1 MKRPFSA
8 LLSDYIN
15 GTLSPDELEEFFAL
29 VPANRDLLVTAI
41 DEKAALDQALPENKD
56 RTDRMINRLEAVL
69 EKIEEPVA
77 PVRRLPF
84 LRPLGWVAA
93 AILILATGTYFWIA
107 SYKREHPSVA
117 MASKTVDIAP
127 GHNGAVLTL
136 SNNTQVVLDSL
147 GNGTIATQT
156 GANPLLLNG
165 RLTYDPQKE
174 TTTETVYNTVTTPR
188 GRKFQLTLP
197 DGTQVWLNAAS
208 SIRYPTVFTG
218 TERKVE
224 LTGEGYFEI
233 AKNTKMPFRVKVDNR
248 EDIVVMGTHFN
259 VNAYENER
267 TLNTTLLE
275 GSVRVVDLG
284 QQPATQQTEKSVVL
298 KPGQQAQIRSEMIVV
313 DNSDLDKVMAWKN
326 GAFNFEGLGLAA
338 AMRQLERWYDIKVT
352 YESGVPDIRFAGK
365 IGQDVSLSDLLLILS
380 GTKLKFRIEKGREL
394 VIIK

>member
-8 LLSDYIN
+8 LLSEYIN
-15 GTLSPDELEEFFAL
+15 GTLSPDELEEFFAQ
-29 VPANRDLLVTAI
+29 VPANRDLLITAI
-41 DEKAALDQALPENKD
+41 DEKAALDPPLPENKE
-56 RTDRMINRLEAVL
+56 RTDRMITRIEAAL
-69 EKIEEPVA
+69 EKIEDPVA

-107 SYKREHPSVA
+107 SYKKEHPAVA

-127 GHNGAVLTL
+127 GHNGAILTL

-147 GNGTIATQT
+147 GNGIIATQT
-156 GANPLLLNG
+156 GANPLLRDG

-174 TTTETVYNTVTTPR
+174 TTSETVYNSVTTPR
-188 GRKFQLTLP
+188 GRKFRLTLP

-208 SIRYPTVFTG
+208 SLRYPTVFTG

-233 AKNTKMPFRVKVDNR
+233 AKNTKMPFRVKVDTR
-248 EDIVVMGTHFN
+248 EDILVLGTHFN

-284 QQPATQQTEKSVVL
+284 QQQTEKPVVL

-352 YESGVPDIRFAGK
+352 YESGVPDIRFGGK
-365 IGQDVSLSDLLLILS
+365 IGQDVSLADLLLILS

-394 VIIK
+394 IIMK

>member
-15 GTLSPDELEEFFAL
+15 GMLSPDELEEFFAQ

-41 DEKAALDQALPENKD
+41 DEKAALDQPLSENKD
-56 RTDRMINRLEAVL
+56 RTDRMITRLEAAL

-84 LRPLGWVAA
+84 LRPLGRVAA
-93 AILILATGTYFWIA
+93 AVLILATGTYFWIA
-107 SYKREHPSVA
+107 SYKKEHPSVA

-147 GNGTIATQT
+147 GNGIIAAQT

-174 TTTETVYNTVTTPR
+174 TTAETVYNTVTTPR

-208 SIRYPTVFTG
+208 SIHYPTVFTG

-233 AKNTKMPFRVKVDNR
+233 AKNTKMPFRVKIDNR

-259 VNAYENER
+259 VNAYENEK
-267 TLNTTLLE
+267 TLTTTLLE
-275 GSVRVVDLG
+275 GSVRVFDLR
-284 QQPATQQTEKSVVL
+284 QQPTVQNTEKGVVL

-326 GAFNFEGLGLAA
+326 GAFNFEGLGLSA

-352 YESGVPDIRFAGK
+352 YESGVPDIRFGGK
-365 IGQDVSLSDLLLILS
+365 IGQDASLADLLLILS

-394 VIIK
+394 VIMK